1 MVKTVH
7 NNTQKT
13 LFWNKEVSEPRSVD
27 TLLGKWGREVQR
39 GERRSGYIMKGRGEK
54 RVEGKNKMKGRKFG
68 NYALK

>member
-1 MVKTVH
+1 M
-7 NNTQKT
+7 
-13 LFWNKEVSEPRSVD
+13 D